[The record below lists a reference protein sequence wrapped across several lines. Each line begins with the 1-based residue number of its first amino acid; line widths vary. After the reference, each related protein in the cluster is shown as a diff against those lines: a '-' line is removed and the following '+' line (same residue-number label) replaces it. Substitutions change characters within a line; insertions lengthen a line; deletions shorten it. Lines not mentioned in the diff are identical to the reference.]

1 MWSDNGIPECL
12 AFCFRK
18 MVRRRQCSGNGSEIS
33 CAQQKDERLLLL
45 HEVLEF
51 KKEKVFGH
59 LDITPVKI
67 QGKAHGFR
75 VWQTW
80 VQPVWWIVFWASRQA
95 CDLTSFQSSILKS
108 CILKS
113 TLFREKGDG
122 EEGKLLGAMAQ
133 LCPHKQPGADMH
145 SEFIFTKS
153 SLAGPLESY
162 FLSQRIFKSSV
173 LVVSLRLNMCIYKYI
188 CVCLYVCTCVC
199 TSCTPIILPESGKK
213 KAQLIV
219 FIHSSFIL

>member
-51 KKEKVFGH
+51 KKEKVPGH

-108 CILKS
+108 CVQHY
-113 TLFREKGDG
+113 
-122 EEGKLLGAMAQ
+122 LGRKVMERRANCWGPWPNCA
-133 LCPHKQPGADMH
+133 P
-145 SEFIFTKS
+145 TS
-153 SLAGPLESY
+153 SQGQTCIQN
-162 FLSQRIFKSSV
+162 LSPR
-173 LVVSLRLNMCIYKYI
+173 
-188 CVCLYVCTCVC
+188 
-199 TSCTPIILPESGKK
+199 
-213 KAQLIV
+213 KAV
-219 FIHSSFIL
+219 